1 MADLFPRSRPSIR
14 RRAARSFDDLERK
27 PKADGSLFGW
37 SVFILLLIG
46 LVAVC
51 WMGTLYI
58 FGHPEEPLGYSIL
71 HKFKKLEP
79 PKRFSET
86 AAPRGE
92 FLDAKKLLARYG
104 PMSPAQLKKESASL
118 LRAYIQNYAGTMAL
132 VPYVTGRFDI
142 LDSYQLT
149 RTDFF
154 PSGVVVIA
162 QDIDVPQVLVEEVFP
177 ADENVV
183 PQLHRTLLTGIK
195 ITVQRSLDL
204 APIIHIEKL
213 PDGRLKFTTVPIQY
227 PDYSASQGVGSFS
240 LQPPPTLNVEAGLPI
255 LSKGKITEADARFAS
270 HRRKLANP
278 GGASAPA
285 PNELLPVRPAVTT
298 TGQLPSPAV
307 ARAVPANP
315 VAPTATVPVPQVPP
329 PAIAPAVPGAEPNVA
344 RAIPVDGSAPP
355 AAAGA
360 PEVGSD
366 VALKPFNAANSA
378 VTTTT
383 SGKWPTYKPN
393 QMPRGLLVGMKTARD
408 LTPTDLT
415 GQRMYLR
422 GDFTVTAAVGNSAV
436 MRSAA
441 SDPDGAPNTRIVV
454 QYPANSQSP
463 QQGSTVSRGGD
474 RPFLV
479 TNVRKSADGQ
489 VNIYVREITTP
500 E

>member
-1 MADLFPRSRPSIR
+1 MADLFPRSRPASTR
-14 RRAARSFDDLERK
+14 RRAARSFDDLDRK

-37 SVFILLLIG
+37 TVFLLLLVG

-51 WMGTLYI
+51 WMGTLYV

-71 HKFKKLEP
+71 HKFKKLEA

-92 FLDAKKLLARYG
+92 FLDAKKLLDRYG
-104 PMSPAQLKKESASL
+104 PMTPRQLQKESDQL
-118 LRAYIQNYAGTMAL
+118 LRAYIQNYAGNLSL

-149 RTDFF
+149 KSDFF
-154 PSGVVVIA
+154 PSGVVVLA
-162 QDIDVPQVLVEEVFP
+162 QDSDVPQVLIEEVFP
-177 ADENVV
+177 AIENVV

-195 ITVQRSLDL
+195 ITIQRSLDL
-204 APIIHIEKL
+204 APIIHVERL
-213 PDGRLKFTTVPIQY
+213 PDGRLKFTTIPIQY
-227 PDYSASQGVGSFS
+227 PDYSSTQGVGSFS
-240 LQPPPTLNVEAGLPI
+240 LEPPRTLNVEAGLPI
-255 LSKGKITEADARFAS
+255 LSKGKVAEADARFAG

-278 GGASAPA
+278 GGAPSAS
-285 PNELLPVRPAVTT
+285 NELLPVRPAVSTS
-298 TGQLPSPAV
+298 GQMPSPPV
-307 ARAVPANP
+307 VRAEPA
-315 VAPTATVPVPQVPP
+315 
-329 PAIAPAVPGAEPNVA
+329 APAGSVPLPATTPPVLGPDGSAGEPKVA

-355 AAAGA
+355 AGSS
-360 PEVGSD
+360 PQEVGTD
-366 VALKPFNAANSA
+366 VALKPFNGANSA
-378 VTTTT
+378 VATTT

-393 QMPRGLLVGMKTARD
+393 QMPRGRLVGMKTARE
-408 LTPTDLT
+408 LTPTELT

-463 QQGSTVSRGGD
+463 QQGATVSRGAD

-489 VNIYVREITTP
+489 VNIYVREVTTA